1 MKTRLLV
8 TLVALAISF
17 ALPTLAQEKDT
28 INSKIRQQME
38 AFDTKYDEAFNK
50 HDGASIAALFT
61 EDAVCLTSNEV
72 LSGRA
77 AIEHWYKSLLV
88 GSSNSDCF
96 AGSIR
101 HTRRL
106 VSFPGVSEA

>member
-38 AFDTKYDEAFNK
+38 ALDTKYDEAFNK
-50 HDGASIAALFT
+50 HDGVLPPKKWTRKTLGLVNLF
-61 EDAVCLTSNEV
+61 
-72 LSGRA
+72 
-77 AIEHWYKSLLV
+77 
-88 GSSNSDCF
+88 
-96 AGSIR
+96 
-101 HTRRL
+101 
-106 VSFPGVSEA
+106 GVA